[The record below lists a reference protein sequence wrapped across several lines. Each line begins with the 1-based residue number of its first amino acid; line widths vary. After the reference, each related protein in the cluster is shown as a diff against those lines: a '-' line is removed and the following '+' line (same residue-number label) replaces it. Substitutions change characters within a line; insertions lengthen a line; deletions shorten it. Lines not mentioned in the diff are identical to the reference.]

1 MKWIAVEVEGNIL
14 RLWPEGGDE
23 IRRTLEAGVTL
34 ASLIPEIEHTVS
46 ITADTQILA
55 SGMCHELCSG
65 AVMPVPCRPPKAR
78 HLVPKTMQIDPRVA
92 LVPPVMQDHPTGVM
106 HHEVSRIAG
115 LIAKDPNFDGVACLV
130 GTNTVWA
137 HISAE
142 EIVSF
147 QSASTGQMMH
157 ALCGGCLRV
166 GDGFDDALSDMM
178 SRPQALSARLASLQ
192 AALDLGRLGEDD
204 LTAQMSG
211 LLVGA
216 ELAAMRPYWLGQ
228 RVAVIGEADAIAPYQ
243 HGLTAQGVMVEPM
256 SGASLALAGLATS
269 RADG

>member
-1 MKWIAVEVEGNIL
+1 MKWIAVEVEGNVL

-23 IRRTLEAGVTL
+23 IRRELEAGVTL

-46 ITADTQILA
+46 ITAETQILA

-65 AVMPVPCRPPKAR
+65 AVKPVPCRPPKAR
-78 HLVPKTMQIDPRVA
+78 HLAPKTMQIDPRVS
-92 LVPPVMQDHPTGVM
+92 LVPPVMQDQPTAVM

-115 LIAKDPNFDGVACLV
+115 LIACEPSFDGVACLV
-130 GTNTVWA
+130 GSNTVWA

-147 QSASTGQMMH
+147 QSAATGQMMR
-157 ALCGGCLRV
+157 ALCGGCLQV
-166 GDGFDDALSDMM
+166 GDGFNDALSDMM

-192 AALDLGRLGEDD
+192 AALDLGRLDEGA
-204 LTAQMSG
+204 LMAQMSG

-228 RVAVIGEADAIAPYQ
+228 RVVVIGEADAIAPYQ
-243 HGLTAQGVMVEPM
+243 HGLTTQGGMVEPM
-256 SGASLALAGLATS
+256 CGASLALAGLS
-269 RADG
+269 VSQVIV